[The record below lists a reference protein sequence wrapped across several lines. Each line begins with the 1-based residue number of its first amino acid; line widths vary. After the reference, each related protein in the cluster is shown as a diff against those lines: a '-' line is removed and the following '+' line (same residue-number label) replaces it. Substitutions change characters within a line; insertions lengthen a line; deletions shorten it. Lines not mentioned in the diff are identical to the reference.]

1 MPIPLVD
8 LKSQYQT
15 IRDEINEAIHEVLES
30 QYFILGPMVQELEG
44 KIANYCNVKYGVGV
58 ASGSDALL
66 LSLMAIDVGPGDE
79 VITTPFTFFATA
91 GCISRLGAKPLFVDI
106 NPKTYNIKPE
116 LIEQEVTG
124 KTRAIIPVHLYGQC
138 ADMDPILEIAKKHG
152 LYVIEDAAQAIGA
165 KYKGRKAG
173 SMGHLGCLSFF
184 PTKNLGGYGDGGM
197 VVTDDEE
204 LAEKIRVLRIQGSKP
219 KYYHSLVGCN
229 SRLDAIQAAVLSV
242 KLNYLDDWNEARRKN
257 AENYNRLFAGMELV
271 TPYAEEHNYH
281 IYNQYVIRVERRDKL
296 QDFLKEQEVGT
307 AIYYPV
313 PLHLQKCYSGL
324 GYKQGDLPESEKA
337 AKEVLALPIYP
348 ELSREQQEQVAGFIQ
363 RLAGVYETAIPERD
377 NLKSKI

>member
-1 MPIPLVD
+1 VAIPLVD
-8 LKSQYQT
+8 LKAQYQT

-30 QYFILGPMVQELEG
+30 QYFILGPKVQELE
-44 KIANYCNVKYGVGV
+44 KKVAQYCGVKYGVGV

-91 GCISRLGAKPLFVDI
+91 GCISRLGARPVFVDI
-106 NPKTYNIKPE
+106 DPGTYNVDPG
-116 LIEQEVTG
+116 LIEERITEST
-124 KTRAIIPVHLYGQC
+124 KAIIPVHLYGQC
-138 ADMDPILEIAKKHG
+138 ADMDPILDTAKKHS

-173 SMGHLGCLSFF
+173 SMSHLGCLSFF

-204 LAEKIRVLRIQGSKP
+204 LAEKVRVLRVQGSKP
-219 KYYHSLVGCN
+219 KYYHSVIGCN

-242 KLNYLDDWNEARRKN
+242 KLNYLDDWNEARREN
-257 AENYNRLFAGMELV
+257 AQNYNCLFAGMDLV

-281 IYNQYVIRVERRDKL
+281 IYNQYVIRVERRDEL
-296 QDFLKEQEVGT
+296 QSFLKEQEVGT

-313 PLHLQKCYSGL
+313 PLHLQKCYSDL
-324 GYKQGDLPESEKA
+324 GYREGDLPESEKA
-337 AKEVLALPIYP
+337 AKEVLALPVYP
-348 ELSREQQEQVAGFIQ
+348 ELNLEQQEVVANYVGRFS
-363 RLAGVYETAIPERD
+363 TKPT
-377 NLKSKI
+377 